1 MPFRYDI
8 RSHSQMEEIRKMTG
22 ICPQHDVLFDELTAK
37 EHLSF
42 FARIRVRVSLP
53 VNMKLEIRKL
63 KFIFSGYGRGSSQKS
78 CR

>member
-1 MPFRYDI
+1 MFDYWKENFYSPQCLMFFRYDI

-42 FARIRVRVSLP
+42 FARIRVRLTAA
-53 VNMKLEIRKL
+53 KKYE
-63 KFIFSGYGRGSSQKS
+63 
-78 CR
+78 